1 MGQIAAAL
9 QVSCQRGVNQC
20 PRAAAEEIQTP
31 SLSLNADPSCWQAA
45 ADQRMAATNQLTVS
59 RQPANNPSHSIQP
72 GSAAEE
78 YLLYHLLMEY
88 HQSRYFVWGME
99 VFFIRPN
106 FQL

>member
-20 PRAAAEEIQTP
+20 PRAAEEIQTP

-59 RQPANNPSHSIQP
+59 RQPANNPSLNIQP
-72 GSAAEE
+72 GSAAEDGKCGVD
-78 YLLYHLLMEY
+78 
-88 HQSRYFVWGME
+88 SA
-99 VFFIRPN
+99 FFIIY
-106 FQL
+106 

>member
-9 QVSCQRGVNQC
+9 QVSCQRGVNQ
-20 PRAAAEEIQTP
+20 RTAAEAEEIQTP

-59 RQPANNPSHSIQP
+59 RQPANNPLHNIQP
-72 GSAAEE
+72 RMVNVAC
-78 YLLYHLLMEY
+78 LLYHLLMEY
-88 HQSRYFVWGME
+88 QQSRYFVWGME

>member
-20 PRAAAEEIQTP
+20 PRAAAEEIQTL

-59 RQPANNPSHSIQP
+59 RQPANNPSHNIQR
-72 GSAAEE
+72 GSAAEDGKCGVPS
-78 YLLYHLLMEY
+78 L
-88 HQSRYFVWGME
+88 S
-99 VFFIRPN
+99 FIDGIPPKQI
-106 FQL
+106 FCLGYGSIFYSS